1 MSYGWRTGGFG
12 TALLCGVVGAGIVHI
27 VATFATPGL
36 LRPNTYDRITE
47 HLPANTLVVL
57 GQPEADSQLI
67 PYQEPD
73 MQIAVCHYDVS
84 GGPVSARV
92 VLPSSGWTLA
102 LYSPAGDNFY
112 VMPGRDQRVTM
123 VNALLMLHQNE
134 DAALPLSAGQT
145 ARNAPTYIDVP
156 EPTGLMVIRG
166 PVKGESYKDEVANI
180 LARASC
186 GPAPNRLQSS
196 SAG

>member
-1 MSYGWRTGGFG
+1 MSYGWRTGGLG
-12 TALLCGVVGAGIVHI
+12 TTLLCGVVGAGIVHI
-27 VATFATPGL
+27 VTTFATPEL

-57 GQPEADSQLI
+57 GQPEAESQLI

-73 MQIAVCHYDVS
+73 MQIAICHYDVS

-112 VMPGRDQRVTM
+112 IMPGRDQRVTR
-123 VNALLMLHQNE
+123 VNALLMLPSE
-134 DAALPLSAGQT
+134 DAALPLNARLTG
-145 ARNAPTYIDVP
+145 RNAPTYIDVP
-156 EPTGLMVIRG
+156 APTGLMVIRG
-166 PVKGESYKDEVANI
+166 PVKGESYRGEVENI
-180 LARASC
+180 LSHASC
-186 GPAPNRLQSS
+186 GPAPNRLRSS